1 MRFGAAS
8 RRVLA
13 LDPGSPS
20 TPLRSVPG
28 VRETAVERFAL
39 IFPPLSRAHAAKA
52 EYDPGPSARLCR
64 EAASN
69 SFRRGLLPG
78 EARSVRVVGR
88 NHPVLVT
95 AVARALRPAVLGLAD
110 EVFEPPV
117 GDCLAQAGHEL

>member
-28 VRETAVERFAL
+28 VRERAVERLAL

-52 EYDPGPSARLCR
+52 EATRDPAQDSAAKRRRTLCAEVSNR
-64 EAASN
+64 TRNARQGRRCEGDRRKGEEDASESAAQ
-69 SFRRGLLPG
+69 PT
-78 EARSVRVVGR
+78 
-88 NHPVLVT
+88 P
-95 AVARALRPAVLGLAD
+95 
-110 EVFEPPV
+110 
-117 GDCLAQAGHEL
+117 